1 MTIEPIYL
9 LYGVI
14 FLAVLLLVEG
24 AYYFFIDSTLSKRR
38 ANRRLSMLDAGMEGR
53 EVLEL
58 LRRRPSR
65 YGEKIN
71 PLVHP
76 VAYIENLIA
85 QSGIQVTPRRIL
97 MIMAVAALVFLLGL
111 QAAQSLGRLP
121 TLLAPIHIQAALAL
135 LAGLL
140 LPPLYL
146 SSRGAARKR
155 KFGEQLP
162 DALDIMVRSLRAGH
176 PINAAM
182 SLVAR
187 EMSDPMGTEFGIA
200 VDEMTYGLEMNE
212 ALENLSD
219 RVQVEDFNYVVMSI
233 GIQRETGGNLAGVLS
248 GLSHVIRERARMF
261 LKVRSL
267 SSEGRISAVVL
278 CALPFVVGGMIFAG
292 NPGYYTNVVDDPLF
306 LPGFGLAIFNLV
318 LGIFMIHRMVNFR
331 V

>member
-1 MTIEPIYL
+1 MAIEPTYI

-14 FLAVLLLVEG
+14 FLTVLLLVEG
-24 AYYFFIDSTLSKRR
+24 GYYFFIDSTLTKRR
-38 ANRRLSMLDAGMEGR
+38 ANRRLTMLGAGMEGR

-58 LRRRPSR
+58 LRRRSSR
-65 YGEKIN
+65 YGQSVS
-71 PLVHP
+71 PLRHP
-76 VAYIENLIA
+76 VGYLENLIA
-85 QSGIQVTPRRIL
+85 QSGLQTRPRRIL
-97 MIMAVAALVFLLGL
+97 LIMAAIAVVTVLGL
-111 QAAQSLGRLP
+111 QAALAAGRLP
-121 TLLAPIHIQAALAL
+121 APLAPLHIQAALAL
-135 LAGLL
+135 LVGLL

-146 SSRGAARKR
+146 SSRAAARKR

-182 SLVAR
+182 GLVAR

-219 RVQVEDFNYVVMSI
+219 RVQVEDFNFVVMSI

-267 SSEGRISAVVL
+267 SSEGRISALVL
-278 CALPFVVGGMIFAG
+278 CALPFVVGGMIFSG
-292 NPGYYTNVVDDPLF
+292 NPGYYTKVVDDPLF
-306 LPGFGLAIFNLV
+306 LPGLSLAFFNLI
-318 LGIFMIHRMVNFR
+318 LGIVMIHRMVNFR

>member
-1 MTIEPIYL
+1 MPIEPIYI

-24 AYYFFIDSTLSKRR
+24 VYYFFIESALSKRR
-38 ANRRLSMLDAGMEGR
+38 MNRRLTMLSAGMDGR

-65 YGEKIN
+65 HGQRPN
-71 PLVHP
+71 PLLHP
-76 VAYIENLIA
+76 MAYLETLLA
-85 QSGIQVTPRRIL
+85 QSGVQLTSRRIV
-97 MIMAVAALVFLLGL
+97 MIMVAVAVVTILTLQGAL
-111 QAAQSLGRLP
+111 AAGRLP
-121 TLLAPIHIQAALAL
+121 ASLAPLHIQTGLAL
-135 LAGLL
+135 LVGLL
-140 LPPLYL
+140 LPPLFL
-146 SSRGAARKR
+146 ARRAAARKR

-162 DALDIMVRSLRAGH
+162 DALDIMVRSLKAGH

-182 SLVAR
+182 GLVAR
-187 EMSDPMGTEFGIA
+187 EMSDPMGTEFGIV

-233 GIQRETGGNLAGVLS
+233 GIQRETGGNLAGVLA
-248 GLSHVIRERARMF
+248 GLAHVIRERARMF

-267 SSEGRISAVVL
+267 SSEGRMSALVL
-278 CALPFVVGGMIFAG
+278 CILPFVVSGLVFMG
-292 NPGYYTNVVDDPLF
+292 NPRYYTKVVDDALF
-306 LPGFGLAIFNLV
+306 LPGLGMAFLNLV
-318 LGIFMIHRMVNFR
+318 LGILMIYRMVNFR